1 MIERIIYVANDGT
14 EFHSKE
20 KCIIYEKLLYRV
32 SYVMADFRKNKNKDG
47 QNITVRQDA
56 EMVKNAYNKFLKIC
70 EDVMEKHGVGNI
82 FKEARTNP
90 ESVHPSHLQY
100 YLGDYSKEYPILW
113 ATYCRFENINFESG
127 IEYTQPYYAKHEDE
141 YKWEIY

>member
-1 MIERIIYVANDGT
+1 MKEKIIYIADDGT

-20 KCIIYEKLLYRV
+20 KCISYENLVNRV
-32 SYVMADFRKNKNKDG
+32 SDIMVGFRKNKNEKG
-47 QNITVRQDA
+47 QNIAVRQDS
-56 EMVKNAYNKFLKIC
+56 EIVKNAYSEFLKIC
-70 EDVMEKHGVGNI
+70 EDVMEKHGVGYI

-90 ESVHPSHLQY
+90 ESVHQSHLEY
-100 YLGDYSKEYPILW
+100 HLGDYSKEYPVLW
-113 ATYCRFENINFESG
+113 VTYCRFENINFESG

>member
-20 KCIIYEKLLYRV
+20 KCISYEKIVNCVNGIMLN
-32 SYVMADFRKNKNKDG
+32 FRWNKNEHG
-47 QNITVRQDA
+47 QNITVRQNV
-56 EMVKNAYNKFLKIC
+56 EMVKKAYDEFLKVC
-70 EDVMEKHGVGNI
+70 EDVMEKHGVGYI
-82 FKEARTNP
+82 FKEARTSP
-90 ESVHPSHLQY
+90 ESVHPSHLRY

-127 IEYTQPYYAKHEDE
+127 IEYTQPYYVEHEDE
-141 YKWEIY
+141 YKWEIH